1 MPIHPP
7 PRMIRRATWSWTTVP
22 RFAGFS
28 TTTRAVRSTRP
39 GCEWPTGWTR
49 SGSRSDG
56 TWTRKR
62 GFAERQLNR
71 LAACI
76 DKGLDLVRPQQETI
90 RCHVET
96 IQEVAATLDP
106 AAKTSARRQSD
117 FDAILA
123 RIDDG
128 SDPIRT
134 RMAVLMRSFRAGLF
148 AGDDAFDQIRDN
160 LDLERWFRLLKGHER
175 RIHGHRHA
183 GVRIVQEGPTLVH
196 ALDAHHSHP
205 EAFGV
210 DDLLPYRSAR
220 APACQRQAIHRRKV
234 MRKARS
240 RTKRPK
246 LLADL
251 ERRYQAASSRL

>member
-1 MPIHPP
+1 M
-7 PRMIRRATWSWTTVP
+7 S
-22 RFAGFS
+22 
-28 TTTRAVRSTRP
+28 
-39 GCEWPTGWTR
+39 
-49 SGSRSDG
+49 
-56 TWTRKR
+56 
-62 GFAERQLNR
+62 R

-76 DKGLDLVRPQQETI
+76 DRGLDLVKPQQETI

-106 AAKTSARRQSD
+106 AAKTSAQRQSD
-117 FDAILA
+117 FDAIFA
-123 RIDDG
+123 RIDGD
-128 SDPIRT
+128 SDPIHEQ
-134 RMAVLMRSFRAGLF
+134 MAGLMRSFRAGLF
-148 AGDDAFDQIRDN
+148 AGDDAFAHVHDN
-160 LDLERWFRLLKGHER
+160 LDLERWFRLPKGHER

-196 ALDAHHSHP
+196 ALDAHHTHP
-205 EAFGV
+205 EPFGV

-240 RTKRPK
+240 KTKRPK

>member
-1 MPIHPP
+1 
-7 PRMIRRATWSWTTVP
+7 
-22 RFAGFS
+22 
-28 TTTRAVRSTRP
+28 
-39 GCEWPTGWTR
+39 
-49 SGSRSDG
+49 
-56 TWTRKR
+56 
-62 GFAERQLNR
+62 

-76 DKGLDLVRPQQETI
+76 DKGLDLVKPQQETI
-90 RCHVET
+90 RRHVET

-117 FDAILA
+117 LEAILA

-128 SDPIRT
+128 SDPIHR

-160 LDLERWFRLLKGHER
+160 LDLERWFRLPKGHER

-196 ALDAHHSHP
+196 ALDAHHTHP
-205 EAFGV
+205 EPFGV
-210 DDLLPYRSAR
+210 DDLLPYRWAR

-240 RTKRPK
+240 KTKRPK
-246 LLADL
+246 LLAEL
-251 ERRYQAASSRL
+251 ERRYQAASSSL

>member
-1 MPIHPP
+1 
-7 PRMIRRATWSWTTVP
+7 
-22 RFAGFS
+22 
-28 TTTRAVRSTRP
+28 
-39 GCEWPTGWTR
+39 
-49 SGSRSDG
+49 
-56 TWTRKR
+56 
-62 GFAERQLNR
+62 

-76 DKGLDLVRPQQETI
+76 DKGLDLVEPRQETI

-96 IQEVAATLDP
+96 IQEVAATPGP
-106 AAKTSARRQSD
+106 AAKTSAQRQSD

-123 RIDDG
+123 RIDGD
-128 SDPIRT
+128 SDPIHRQ
-134 RMAVLMRSFRAGLF
+134 MAVLMQSFRAGLF
-148 AGDDAFDQIRDN
+148 AGGDAFDQIHDN
-160 LDLERWFRLLKGHER
+160 LDLERWFRLPKGHER

-196 ALDAHHSHP
+196 ALDAHHTHSEP
-205 EAFGV
+205 FSV

-240 RTKRPK
+240 KTKRPK